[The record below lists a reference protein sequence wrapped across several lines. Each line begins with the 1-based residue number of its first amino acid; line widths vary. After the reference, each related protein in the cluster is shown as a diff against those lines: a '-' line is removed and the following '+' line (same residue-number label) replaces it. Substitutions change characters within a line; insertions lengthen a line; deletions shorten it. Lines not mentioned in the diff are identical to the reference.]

1 MIRSESFS
9 VETSEDITIVRIA
22 DTRFFDTD
30 KYTKLQHDLLA
41 FVTAG
46 KPRRLLVDLSNVDY
60 CSTALTNTLLIAQK
74 RTNGWNGQ
82 MKLFG
87 LSEVVLE
94 TLQRLKL
101 VNTSLSVCADEEAAR
116 QAVA

>member
-9 VETSEDITIVRIA
+9 VEKSGDMTILCIA

-30 KYTKLQHDLLA
+30 KYAKLQHDLLA
-41 FVTAG
+41 FVTADRPL
-46 KPRRLLVDLSNVDY
+46 KLLVDLSNVEY

-74 RTNGWNGQ
+74 RTSAWNGQ

-101 VNTSLSVCADEEAAR
+101 VNTCLSVCADEEAAK
-116 QAVA
+116 QACG